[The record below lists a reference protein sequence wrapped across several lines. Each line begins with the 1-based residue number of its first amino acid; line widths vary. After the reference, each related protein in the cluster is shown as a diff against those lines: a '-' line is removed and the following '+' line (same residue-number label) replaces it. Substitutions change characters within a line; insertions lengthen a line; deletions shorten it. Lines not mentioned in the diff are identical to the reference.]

1 MEITLSIKQAME
13 TISSINH
20 LLSFR
25 GLKVDHVN
33 ILNKIKG
40 QISPYAREFQKNIV
54 NEVYD
59 KYVVN
64 IPQKPFITPQR
75 YEEFKAELLLSAPYV
90 SGDQIKNI
98 CSKYEVLSDNNK
110 GIPKELYVQYRKEVD
125 EQMNLQKCTIQYDQ
139 IEVDGNIKM
148 LIKNLS
154 GNELESLS
162 FLFKEESKIVLAQNI
177 PLMH

>member
-40 QISPYAREFQKNIV
+40 QISPHAREFHKKVV
-54 NEVYD
+54 NEIYD

-64 IPQKPFITPQR
+64 IPKRPFIIPQR

-98 CSKYEVLSDNNK
+98 CSKYEVLSDSSN
-110 GIPKELYVQYRKEVD
+110 GIPTELYVQYRKEVN
-125 EQMNLQKCTIQYDQ
+125 EQMNLQKCTIQYDK
-139 IEVDGNIKM
+139 IELNGNMKM
-148 LIKNLS
+148 LIKNLP

-162 FLFKEESKIVLAQNI
+162 FLFKEESKIVLAQNV